1 VEFVWE
7 MFPTKRRLSP
17 LYILEDH
24 SQLRILTSNS
34 QKNQSILPF
43 ALNPTS
49 HDPFFLSRIS
59 MRFSGI
65 LGGLADPRATLLCPL
80 LMGSIQEFI
89 GRKMD
94 DRSA

>member
-1 VEFVWE
+1 
-7 MFPTKRRLSP
+7 
-17 LYILEDH
+17 
-24 SQLRILTSNS
+24 
-34 QKNQSILPF
+34 
-43 ALNPTS
+43 
-49 HDPFFLSRIS
+49 